1 MNNKQIELR
10 KQQLK
15 FTSRQREILIGV
27 LLGDGHLETQNN
39 GRTYRLKIEHS
50 IKQREYV
57 DWLYAEFKDWVLTPP
72 QLKLGVRGEKTYQK
86 YAFQTVSSPSLRFY
100 AQQFYN
106 KRKKVVPTQIAKWLT
121 PLALAVWYMDDGSIK
136 SKQHSTV
143 LFNTQGFEQ
152 PDIVRL
158 QAALL
163 KNFGIETVLRQQPDG
178 LQIYLLSKT
187 IPQFKQAIKNRIISS
202 MQYKLPNKWLTIL
215 PKR

>member
-1 MNNKQIELR
+1 MNNKQIELH

-15 FTSRQREILIGV
+15 LTSRQREILIGL

-39 GRTYRLKIEHS
+39 GRTYRLKVEHS
-50 IKQREYV
+50 IKQRDYV

-72 QLKLGVRGEKTYQK
+72 QLKLGMRLEKTYKK
-86 YAFQTVSSPSLRFY
+86 YAFQTLSAPGLRFY

-136 SKQHSTV
+136 SKQHTTV
-143 LFNTQGFEQ
+143 LFNTQGFDE

-158 QAALL
+158 QTALL
-163 KNFGIETVLRQQPDG
+163 KNFGITTVIRKQQDG
-178 LQIYLLSKT
+178 PQIYLLSGT
-187 IPQFKQAIKNRIISS
+187 IPQFRQAIENRIIPS
-202 MQYKLPNKWLTIL
+202 MCYKLPEQWLT
-215 PKR
+215 